1 MFVDEKEVPY
11 IKADYLSCC
20 HVPAGNHNIRMI
32 FEPEVIE
39 KGKWISLLCFGLFVI
54 LSGLGIFL
62 MNKKKKKEIIETV

>member
-1 MFVDEKEVPY
+1 
-11 IKADYLSCC
+11 
-20 HVPAGNHNIRMI
+20 MI